1 MTRKISLRNIKEQG
15 TLESYHFN
23 NVIEVLTSLIQNN
36 RSRETNGRLELV

>member
-23 NVIEVLTSLIQNN
+23 VIEVLTSLIQIN